1 MIEVDKKEHYYWGD
15 IDKATDNLAKQ
26 IFNLYIKP
34 LYICGIPRGGLIPA
48 VLLSHKTGIPYQQIS
63 TTNTH
68 PGSDLSHVLFV
79 DDICD
84 SGVTLK
90 KVRKTFNKCRIATLL
105 TKESASDQPDIYW
118 KTTECDWAIFP
129 WEAHGALETR
139 DNTDIK

>member
-1 MIEVDKKEHYYWGD
+1 MY
-15 IDKATDNLAKQ
+15 NLAKQ
-26 IFNLYIKP
+26 ILNLYIKP

-84 SGVTLK
+84 SGHTLNNAPGWMHAVLHHK
-90 KVRKTFNKCRIATLL
+90 P
-105 TKESASDQPDIYW
+105 SANFEPAIWGKIVKDQWIVY
-118 KTTECDWAIFP
+118 P
-129 WEAHGALETR
+129 WEREDSKTIQDYLNNE
-139 DNTDIK
+139 